1 VGIAERVEGVAVQ
14 SLERDCAD
22 GSRIVTVAAMK
33 SYEVTET
40 IDASP
45 DEVWAVVEDVA
56 RYPDWDSGV
65 RVEGRVGPGE
75 KLKIHSEAN
84 PGRAF
89 AVKVT
94 ELEPGRRMV
103 WSGGM
108 PLGLFRGVRT
118 YQVAPEAGGTRF
130 TMREEYTGAMLPL
143 IWRSMP
149 DLQPSFDRFAR
160 GLKARV
166 EGASSA

>member
-1 VGIAERVEGVAVQ
+1 MGVAERVEGVAVQ
-14 SLERDCAD
+14 RLEGDCAD
-22 GSRIVTVAAMK
+22 GSRIVTVVVMK
-33 SYEVTET
+33 SYEVTQT
-40 IDASP
+40 IDARP
-45 DEVWAVVEDVA
+45 EEVWAVIEDVE

-65 RVEGRVGPGE
+65 RVEGRLAPGE

-89 AVKVT
+89 PVKVT
-94 ELEPGRRMV
+94 ELENRRMV

-108 PLGLFRGVRT
+108 PLGLFKGVRT
-118 YQVAPEAGGTRF
+118 YQVAPEDGGTRF
-130 TMREEYTGAMLPL
+130 TMREEYTGPLLPL

-160 GLKARV
+160 GLKTRV
-166 EGASSA
+166 ESSA

>member
-1 VGIAERVEGVAVQ
+1 MRVAERVEGVAGEC
-14 SLERDCAD
+14 LEGDCAD
-22 GSRIVTVAAMK
+22 GSKIVTVAAMK

-45 DEVWAVVEDVA
+45 DEVWAVVADVG
-56 RYPDWDSGV
+56 RYTDWDSGV
-65 RVEGRVGPGE
+65 RIEGRVAPGE
-75 KLKIHSEAN
+75 KLKIHSEAS

-94 ELEPGRRMV
+94 ELERDRMT

-108 PLGLFRGVRT
+108 PLGLFKGVRT
-118 YQVAPEAGGTRF
+118 YRVAPEDGGTRF
-130 TMREEYTGAMLPL
+130 TMREEYTGPMLPL

-160 GLKARV
+160 GLKERV

>member
-1 VGIAERVEGVAVQ
+1 MRVAERIERVAGECLEG
-14 SLERDCAD
+14 DCVD

-33 SYEVTET
+33 SYEVAET

-45 DEVWAVVEDVA
+45 HEVWAVVEDIA

-65 RVEGRVGPGE
+65 RVDGRLTLGE
-75 KLKIHSEAN
+75 KLKVHSEAN

-89 AVKVT
+89 PVKVT
-94 ELEPGRRMV
+94 ELERDRMT

-118 YQVAPEAGGTRF
+118 YRVVPDGAGTRF
-130 TMREEYTGAMLPL
+130 TMREEYSGPLLPI